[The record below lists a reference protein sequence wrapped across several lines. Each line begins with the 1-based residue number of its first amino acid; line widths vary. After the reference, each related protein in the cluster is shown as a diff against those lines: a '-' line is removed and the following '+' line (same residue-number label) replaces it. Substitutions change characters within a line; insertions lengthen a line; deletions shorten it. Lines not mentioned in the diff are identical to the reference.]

1 MSKSDEYVVQRPENI
16 VRLKVDGATSTVNT
30 LREQQTARGV
40 SLVCPFPALEV
51 DIPVSFGNKNVM
63 TMGSIHRIGVE
74 DDPETGLPRLR
85 LSIRNRRCSGSLVEG
100 TAETVVAHPGLAIGT
115 GIDIDVDEEL
125 GLNKAPGK
133 DTPREIPGGGRF
145 FTDSDFGVEIPRDTS
160 VTYEPPVFADMSHRS
175 SEKEPLWVD
184 CRDVPLPEEF
194 QDRVRTRR
202 RYRMLKHV
210 VVASVMALLLG
221 SGYILHRTHVVD
233 FNAVKDRMTALSFG
247 TAPGREKT
255 GTALVD
261 EPLIPLAKAEAPK
274 VSTTVETPS
283 VAPSVPEENV
293 AAPVVQEASYAPPA
307 VENGEEARQPQPN
320 PLMAGLSES
329 TGEEE
334 IVESAADE
342 QQTDITL
349 TLPTRWPVE
358 YTTAYRV
365 KDPNGVVVDV
375 PGGLVRKE
383 GWLPIAA
390 DYPMIRSI
398 KSIQRES
405 GARFIVY
412 VNGDLPRFI
421 TSPKAGGVSL
431 RLFYDEV
438 EQSASTV
445 AAR

>member
-1 MSKSDEYVVQRPENI
+1 MSKSDEYTVPRPENI
-16 VRLKVDGATSTVNT
+16 VRLKVDGAKSTVNT

-51 DIPVSFGNKNVM
+51 DIPVSFGNKQVM

-85 LSIRNRRCSGSLVEG
+85 LSIRNRECSGADAAG
-100 TAETVVAHPGLAIGT
+100 IAETVIAQTGLPLGT
-115 GIDIDVDEEL
+115 GIDIDVDAEL
-125 GLNKAPGK
+125 GLNNAPGP
-133 DTPREIPGGGRF
+133 DTKKEIPGTSRF

-160 VTYEPPVFADMSHRS
+160 ITYEPPIFADMPDGS

-210 VVASVMALLLG
+210 VVASVLALVLG
-221 SGYILHRTHVVD
+221 SGYLLHRTQLVD
-233 FNAVKDRMTALSFG
+233 FGEVKDRMMALSFG
-247 TAPGREKT
+247 TASGKVTGGATLTDDPLLPVAKVEVPEVKT
-255 GTALVD
+255 TVSMPPVPAS
-261 EPLIPLAKAEAPK
+261 PAEEK
-274 VSTTVETPS
+274 VS
-283 VAPSVPEENV
+283 
-293 AAPVVQEASYAPPA
+293 APVVQEASYAPP
-307 VENGEEARQPQPN
+307 VENSDGELQEQPN
-320 PLMAGLSES
+320 PLMAGLNES
-329 TGEEE
+329 NAAEE
-334 IVESAADE
+334 IVESSPDE
-342 QQTDITL
+342 EQTDITL
-349 TLPTRWPVE
+349 MLPTRWPVE
-358 YTTAYRV
+358 YTSAYRV

-383 GWLPIAA
+383 GWLPFAA

-412 VNGDLPRFI
+412 VNGELPRYI
-421 TSPKAGGVSL
+421 TSPKGGGVAL
-431 RLFYDEV
+431 RLFYDKDGNGT
-438 EQSASTV
+438 STV
-445 AAR
+445 ASR